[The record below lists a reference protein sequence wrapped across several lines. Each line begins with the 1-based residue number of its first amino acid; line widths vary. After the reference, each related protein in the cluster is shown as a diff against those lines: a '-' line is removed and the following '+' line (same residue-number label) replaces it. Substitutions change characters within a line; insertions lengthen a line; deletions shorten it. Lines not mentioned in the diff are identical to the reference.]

1 MDRIFEELQRLLNAR
16 LAQTGETEAKL
27 AKIAGCSQ
35 VHINRLKNKDGSF
48 ETLKLSTFLALF
60 PELARSLAAE
70 VHRRAEAAGVGVPP
84 ASATATGAIDAAQ
97 ASGAVM
103 TYRMR
108 LMDAIIELD
117 IEVTAK
123 DAVLRAVRAVPIE

>member
-16 LAQTGETEAKL
+16 LAQAGETEAKL

-60 PELARSLAAE
+60 PAPVAAALAGGTPTPA
-70 VHRRAEAAGVGVPP
+70 
-84 ASATATGAIDAAQ
+84 ASARHRCGAGLRRGDDVPDAAD
-97 ASGAVM
+97 GCHH
-103 TYRMR
+103 
-108 LMDAIIELD
+108 
-117 IEVTAK
+117 
-123 DAVLRAVRAVPIE
+123 

>member
-16 LAQTGETEAKL
+16 LAQAGETETKL
-27 AKIAGCSQ
+27 AKIAGCTQ
-35 VHINRLKNKDGSF
+35 GHINRLKNKDGSF

-60 PELARSLAAE
+60 PELARGLAAE

-84 ASATATGAIDAAQ
+84 AGAAASGAIDAAQ